1 MSPLAVQVFIITWT
15 SSSYLF
21 YLFYLFSSC
30 FSFLSREKWI
40 ALELQVM
47 DDLLVE
53 GQTLWSDLA
62 LLMTPILVGLV
73 KA

>member
-21 YLFYLFSSC
+21 YLFSSC

-40 ALELQVM
+40 ALELRVM